1 MADKDSMKRQAS
13 KNKTE
18 FAKLTNADKK
28 TTKAKLPPV
37 VIKEGAGKAAAAKKS
52 AVKGA
57 GAGAASK
64 IVQDITNRYRV
75 TAREARDIV
84 TAVSTSG
91 KALGKAMEKGNVNR
105 AAQTARKSTVDIA
118 KQVGEVGKAAVTGK
132 KGTTAMTYKDG
143 FATKSKRK

>member
-1 MADKDSMKRQAS
+1 MANKNMAS
-13 KNKTE
+13 KNKLTVSQI
-18 FAKLTNADKK
+18 AKR
-28 TTKAKLPPV
+28 
-37 VIKEGAGKAAAAKKS
+37 AG
-52 AVKGA
+52 
-57 GAGAASK
+57 
-64 IVQDITNRYRV
+64 I
-75 TAREARDIV
+75 TARELRDVV